1 MNEELEDGWSEYIT
15 TLVDG
20 DVEFVRKLEDQL
32 LMFRNNISMF
42 GRPTALLH
50 DTQLQPVSWWEK
62 YGIST
67 PELVGNRG
75 LVYFSHA
82 VLLYSFCVC
91 FAEYSIFFAE
101 THSHQSVVT
110 GLQFGPL

>member
-42 GRPTALLH
+42 GRPTTLLH
-50 DTQLQPVSWWEK
+50 DTQL
-62 YGIST
+62 
-67 PELVGNRG
+67 
-75 LVYFSHA
+75 
-82 VLLYSFCVC
+82 
-91 FAEYSIFFAE
+91 
-101 THSHQSVVT
+101 
-110 GLQFGPL
+110 